1 MVILFIGIV
10 IMLASTILFVYTDK
24 DFFAYPTILGIIL
37 TAIGFGFS
45 FSDTKEERLN
55 EDSAPDQTES
65 VEYEGF
71 SVRSEEEFIVEY
83 EAADGTYHTI
93 RIPEGTVVFPGPD
106 LTIAREKN

>member
-1 MVILFIGIV
+1 MVIFFIGII
-10 IMLASTILFVYTDK
+10 IMLASAMLLACTDK
-24 DFFAYPTILGIIL
+24 DAFLYAIILGLIL
-37 TAIGFGFS
+37 TAIGCGII

-55 EDSAPDQTES
+55 EDSAPVQTES

-83 EAADGTYHTI
+83 ETSDGTYHTI